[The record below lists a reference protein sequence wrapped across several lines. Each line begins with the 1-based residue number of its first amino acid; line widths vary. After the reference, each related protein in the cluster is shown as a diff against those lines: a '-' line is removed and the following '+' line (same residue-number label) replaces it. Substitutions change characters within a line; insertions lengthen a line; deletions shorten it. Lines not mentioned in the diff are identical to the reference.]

1 MIKILFFAA
10 LRERLQCGQLEFN
23 LSSLTSNASA
33 SKTVTI
39 AAVLAQLQAK
49 DSLWQHALSQAD
61 LLCALNQQL
70 VPTSTEVKANDE
82 LAFFPPVTGG

>member
-10 LRERLQCGQLEFN
+10 LRERLDCEQYLLSCDGETLHVAKVLE
-23 LSSLTSNASA
+23 
-33 SKTVTI
+33 
-39 AAVLAQLQAK
+39 QLQSRCQA
-49 DSLWQHALSQAD
+49 WQQELSRND

-70 VPTSTEVKANDE
+70 VPLTAVVQDGDE

>member
-10 LRERLQCGQLEFN
+10 LRERLDCEQYL
-23 LSSLTSNASA
+23 LSCESNTLNVAS
-33 SKTVTI
+33 
-39 AAVLAQLQAK
+39 VLSQLQ
-49 DSLWQHALSQAD
+49 SRCQNWQQELSRTD

-70 VPTSTEVKANDE
+70 VPLTASVQDGDE

>member
-10 LRERLQCGQLEFN
+10 LRERLDCDQYLLNCEGNTLDVASV
-23 LSSLTSNASA
+23 LS
-33 SKTVTI
+33 
-39 AAVLAQLQAK
+39 QLQRRCQT
-49 DSLWQHALSQAD
+49 WQQELSRTD

-70 VPTSTEVKANDE
+70 VPLTASVKDGDE

>member
-10 LRERLQCGQLEFN
+10 LRERLDCEQYL
-23 LSSLTSNASA
+23 LSCDGNMLQ
-33 SKTVTI
+33 VTDI
-39 AAVLAQLQAK
+39 LQQLQ
-49 DSLWQHALSQAD
+49 SRCHSWQQELSRSD

-70 VPTSTEVKANDE
+70 VPLTASVKDGDE

>member
-10 LRERLQCGQLEFN
+10 LRERLDCEQYL
-23 LSSLTSNASA
+23 LSCDDKILRVAD
-33 SKTVTI
+33 I
-39 AAVLAQLQAK
+39 LQQLQ
-49 DSLWQHALSQAD
+49 SRCHNWQQELSRTD

-70 VPTSTEVKANDE
+70 VPLTASVQDGDE

>member
-10 LRERLQCGQLEFN
+10 LRERLDCEQYL
-23 LSSLTSNASA
+23 LSCADTKLD
-33 SKTVTI
+33 V
-39 AAVLAQLQAK
+39 AAVVSQLQ
-49 DSLWQHALSQAD
+49 SLGSNWQQELGRSD

-70 VPTSTEVKANDE
+70 VPLTTQVRSGDE